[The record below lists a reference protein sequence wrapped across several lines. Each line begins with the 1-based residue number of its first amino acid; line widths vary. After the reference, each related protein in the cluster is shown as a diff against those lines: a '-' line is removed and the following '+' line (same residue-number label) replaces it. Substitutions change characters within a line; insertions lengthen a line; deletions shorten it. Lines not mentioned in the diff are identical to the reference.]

1 MQLCYNKHAYKF
13 GLKEKEWVS
22 PALFSLCTADKG
34 ARMSKVTEQVETLI
48 QPVLE
53 ALNYDL
59 VDIEFAKEGRD
70 YYLRISIDKPGGVD
84 LNDCTIASEKI
95 SEVMDEHD
103 PISEAYYLDVAS
115 PGAER
120 PIKKEKDFQNAI
132 EQPIFVSLYAPVEG
146 EKEWLGILKTVTDTE
161 ITMEVK
167 IKAKTSQVNIPREKI
182 AKARHAVML

>member
-1 MQLCYNKHAYKF
+1 
-13 GLKEKEWVS
+13 
-22 PALFSLCTADKG
+22 
-34 ARMSKVTEQVETLI
+34 MSRVTEQVETLI

-59 VDIEFAKEGRD
+59 VDVEFAKEGRD
-70 YYLRISIDKPGGVD
+70 HYLRISIDKPGGVD
-84 LNDCTIASEKI
+84 LNDCTLASEKI

-120 PIKKEKDFQNAI
+120 PIKKEKDFQNAVSK
-132 EQPIFVSLYAPVEG
+132 PVFVSLYAPVEG
-146 EKEWLGILKTVTDTE
+146 EKEWLGILKDVTDTE
-161 ITMEVK
+161 ITIEVK
-167 IKAKTSQVNIPREKI
+167 MKAKSKNITIPRDKI

>member
-1 MQLCYNKHAYKF
+1 
-13 GLKEKEWVS
+13 
-22 PALFSLCTADKG
+22 
-34 ARMSKVTEQVETLI
+34 MSKVTEQVETLI

-59 VDIEFAKEGRD
+59 VDVEFAKEGRD
-70 YYLRISIDKPGGVD
+70 HYLRISIDKPGGVD

-103 PISEAYYLDVAS
+103 PISEAYFLDVAS

-120 PIKKEKDFQNAI
+120 PIKKEKDFQNAVSK
-132 EQPIFVSLYAPVEG
+132 PVFVSLYAPIEG
-146 EKEWLGILKTVTDTE
+146 EKEWLGILKQVSDTD
-161 ITMEVK
+161 ITIEVK
-167 IKAKTSQVNIPREKI
+167 VKAKSKDITIPRDKI